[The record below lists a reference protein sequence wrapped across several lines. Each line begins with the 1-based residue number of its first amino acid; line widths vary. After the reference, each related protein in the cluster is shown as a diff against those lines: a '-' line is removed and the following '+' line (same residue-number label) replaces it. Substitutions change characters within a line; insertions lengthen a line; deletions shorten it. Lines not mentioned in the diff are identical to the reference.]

1 MKVNN
6 TFQDRYLLSLCFD
19 DESKIIK
26 SILKSPLGLVK
37 EINRLLFENDFDSI
51 KNNLDS
57 IKQFVAGITRSENI
71 GKKYSLGKYYPFLFS
86 FHQFV
91 HSSYRARQGKTLEV
105 LFKVVISQ
113 SNEKFVVPNTEKE
126 KRIIMS
132 EVFKDYSSKLD
143 IDVIAKKSKGNV
155 LVLQLRSRDDTGGTT
170 AKSSLVEVLRSVM
183 EQNVIKNSNLL
194 YLIGIW
200 DIIKSNQKNI
210 TINKIYD
217 SLLPYFREKLSR
229 KDFSDNIEN
238 GIILFDG
245 VVLKLSYGVENIVES
260 VSNWVG
266 EDTKLDYSSMKNI
279 IMSLEKSDDFWLSYV
294 IASHEL
300 KNIKLKGINNIKYLD
315 ELLSNESFDISNF
328 NSNEDYLDLAN
339 SLTLRIIP
347 KWENDSLPVSSVSEK
362 IHYIRDLILLRFVYE
377 VS

>member
-1 MKVNN
+1 M
-6 TFQDRYLLSLCFD
+6 LPS
-19 DESKIIK
+19 
-26 SILKSPLGLVK
+26 SI
-37 EINRLLFENDFDSI
+37 
-51 KNNLDS
+51 
-57 IKQFVAGITRSENI
+57 
-71 GKKYSLGKYYPFLFS
+71 
-86 FHQFV
+86 
-91 HSSYRARQGKTLEV
+91 
-105 LFKVVISQ
+105 
-113 SNEKFVVPNTEKE
+113 
-126 KRIIMS
+126 
-132 EVFKDYSSKLD
+132 
-143 IDVIAKKSKGNV
+143 
-155 LVLQLRSRDDTGGTT
+155 
-170 AKSSLVEVLRSVM
+170 
-183 EQNVIKNSNLL
+183 IKNSNLL

>member
-37 EINRLLFENDFDSI
+37 EINRLLFENDFDSV

-57 IKQFVAGITRSENI
+57 IKQFVAGINRSENI
-71 GKKYSLGKYYPFLFS
+71 GKTYSLGKYYPSLFS

-105 LFKVVISQ
+105 LFKVIIRQ
-113 SNEKFVVPNTEKE
+113 SNEKIVVPNIEKE
-126 KRIIMS
+126 KRNLMS

-143 IDVIAKKSKGNV
+143 IDVVARKSKGNV

-170 AKSSLVEVLRSVM
+170 AKSSLVEVLRNVM
-183 EQNVIKNSNLL
+183 NQDVIKKSNLL

-200 DIIKSNQKNI
+200 DVRQSNQKNI
-210 TINKIYD
+210 TIDKIYE
-217 SLLPYFREKLSR
+217 SLLPYFREKLS
-229 KDFSDNIEN
+229 KNDFSDNIEN
-238 GIILFDG
+238 GISLFDG